1 MKRWAVVF
9 SLVLGL
15 GLSGC
20 MATQQAALR
29 SKAEQLGLLR
39 ETLRDG
45 AYDNN
50 SFLVDPTSMRLEDVA
65 ASVYSLKTVTTFR
78 IAEGELQ
85 TSTQYGVGISL
96 DGGYLLTVEHVVSQS
111 AISIRTPFGTVV
123 IPAEKLSEQ
132 TYVIYEGKEYLLQ
145 RLYAEEREDIAL
157 FAAPASLRLRTFP
170 YPIGNSDELR
180 VGNYVYLVGNPLN
193 VGINVREGIVSS
205 LKVPE
210 VVSAA
215 DVVTANAF
223 MVSNGL
229 NPGDSGAPV
238 LGIRDGV
245 YELVGLSQGTFVVSQ
260 RMGWVIRIN
269 TFVNRLAAQVDLRH
283 PIGRLRLA
291 QDL

>member
-1 MKRWAVVF
+1 MYYRIAAMLFVVVLPLAGCATRSAKTPIPF
-9 SLVLGL
+9 SLAQVRAGM
-15 GLSGC
+15 S
-20 MATQQAALR
+20 
-29 SKAEQLGLLR
+29 
-39 ETLRDG
+39 DG

-50 SFLVDPTSMRLEDVA
+50 TLLVDSTRMRLEDVA

-78 IAEGELQ
+78 TAEGALQ

-123 IPAEKLSEQ
+123 IHAKKLSEQ
-132 TYVIYEGKEYLLQ
+132 TYVIYEGKEHLLQ

-170 YPIGNSDELR
+170 YPIGNSDELL

-205 LKVPE
+205 LKVPK
-210 VVSAA
+210 VVAAA
-215 DVVTANAF
+215 DVVIANAF

-245 YELVGLSQGTFVVSQ
+245 YELVGLSQGTFMTSQ

-269 TFVNRLAAQVDLRH
+269 TFVNRLATQVDLRYTGFQ
-283 PIGRLRLA
+283 PW
-291 QDL
+291 